1 MFKIIFLCAGNTCRS
16 PMAEVIFRKYA
27 KERNLP
33 ADVKS
38 AGLLAFVGDEATENA
53 KKATEEMGLNLSDH
67 RAKKL
72 SVYDIEECDFIVPV
86 TRELLG
92 GLMGVDKSKIILPEK
107 DISDPYG
114 KDEKAYREC
123 CKEIAIFCEKLAD
136 KLAEIKVRPMR
147 EEDIKAVAN
156 IEKLCFSKP
165 WSEDGIK
172 SELTN
177 DKAHFFVATKLGTV
191 CGYIGMHIVLDEC
204 YIANIAVLP
213 SQRRQGVGEKLL
225 CFAEAI
231 AENERC
237 AFISLEV
244 RVSNEGA
251 IRLYEK
257 RGFQKIGERKNFY
270 SEPTENG
277 LIMTKK
283 FKEE

>member
-67 RAKKL
+67 RAKRL

-123 CKEIAIFCEKLAD
+123 CKEIAVFCEKLAD

-204 YIANIAVLP
+204 YIANVAVSPKWQKSHIGL
-213 SQRRQGVGEKLL
+213 SLAQKAVSVAEEKS
-225 CFAEAI
+225 CRFV
-231 AENERC
+231 
-237 AFISLEV
+237 SLEV
-244 RVSNEGA
+244 RKSNRPA
-251 IRLYEK
+251 ISLYEK
-257 RGFQKIGERKNFY
+257 CGFVPMGERKGFY
-270 SEPTENG
+270 SEPTEDA
-277 LIMTKK
+277 LIMTK
-283 FKEE
+283 ELED